1 MKGTDRIK
9 REVLESMDWTEGHSD
24 CRIGRVEKS
33 KPEAE
38 RSRDMAEKMGKAE
51 DLTGTR
57 LKAGQGDGDCIF
69 ETRDVD
75 YVTGKLGDIGKMACL
90 SGGPRQRGAEKG
102 VGKGFMIGEKGEF
115 SSFKE
120 KTEMA
125 DRGIG

>member
-51 DLTGTR
+51 
-57 LKAGQGDGDCIF
+57 F
-69 ETRDVD
+69 
-75 YVTGKLGDIGKMACL
+75 GKYRTLQLRVWKI
-90 SGGPRQRGAEKG
+90 
-102 VGKGFMIGEKGEF
+102 
-115 SSFKE
+115 
-120 KTEMA
+120 
-125 DRGIG
+125 